1 MYQSLGGGGSGGLKR
16 GFFFLP
22 ANRYSEP
29 MDIFTFAEIPT
40 VRPHLANGGRKPGKV
55 GGYVV
60 GRKIIGDVPLT
71 RFV

>member
-16 GFFFLP
+16 GFFLP